1 MNIAVKRWVQ
11 IMGCGVRGEE
21 MGECE
26 TWVRLVCE
34 TCLVGETDV
43 NTWRVVGGQFG
54 GVFGDVF
61 GGVFGK
67 HVCSMLLGFK
77 GVINV
82 PY

>member
-34 TCLVGETDV
+34 TCL
-43 NTWRVVGGQFG
+43 
-54 GVFGDVF
+54 
-61 GGVFGK
+61 
-67 HVCSMLLGFK
+67 LLDALLLPLIPFPLFLQHLHELLK
-77 GVINV
+77 T
-82 PY
+82 